1 MAKCPGCG
9 ANVEKPYKSWRYGA
23 FGVNAYTCGSCDLRF
38 REYSR
43 EGKCIFMLKLEK
55 GRGFVKA

>member
-9 ANVEKPYKSWRYGA
+9 ANVEKSSKTWRYGV
-23 FGVNAYTCGSCDLRF
+23 FTVNAYTCGNCGLRF
-38 REYSR
+38 REYFR
-43 EGKCIFMLKLEK
+43 EGKYIFTLKLEK